1 MLHSKELRNYTNSQ
15 PHSEGSNS
23 NSERA
28 GPLLRSP
35 TRTLLRV
42 PRAAFTANKP
52 IKRAMKHCNRCGLHA
67 FASPTP
73 PFWLQALMNSGAVA
87 SGVARGFF
95 LPIVFIS
102 FLPCFFTSYY
112 VFFFFLIF
120 YLFFFFRSFLV
131 LHSQEPFSQSPKTTC
146 HGPQK
151 GRILTF
157 LQVTSG
163 STYWWKHRAILL
175 SLSVTGAL

>member
-112 VFFFFLIF
+112 VFFFF
-120 YLFFFFRSFLV
+120 FFS
-131 LHSQEPFSQSPKTTC
+131 E
-146 HGPQK
+146 
-151 GRILTF
+151 
-157 LQVTSG
+157 
-163 STYWWKHRAILL
+163 L
-175 SLSVTGAL
+175 SCSSLTGAFQPITENDLPWPAEGKNSYLPPGHFWIYLLVETSCYSPLPFRHWCLVKVSW